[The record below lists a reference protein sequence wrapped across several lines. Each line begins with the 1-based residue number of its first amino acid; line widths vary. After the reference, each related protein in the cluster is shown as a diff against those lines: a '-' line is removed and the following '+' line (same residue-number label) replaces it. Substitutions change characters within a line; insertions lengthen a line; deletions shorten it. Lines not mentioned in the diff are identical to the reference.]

1 MDNFLIFSGYF
12 VLLLNLIL
20 YTYSF
25 SLRGKANVFL
35 TAYVVFLFVNQFTM
49 ELLYRFQIENLFLVN
64 VYFIGQMVLLG
75 LFYKSILGIKRQK
88 VFVNWS
94 LTLMLLILVVQC
106 LIKPDQFF
114 KFNLFVITATSLLSV
129 VYALLHFYN
138 MLTDDRQ
145 YYYFTVGLSS
155 YLLVSTVLFIVGNLT
170 LGLSDDLKYFT
181 WRLNAFFVLLYYL
194 FILYEWKVSFN
205 PKKKINNEL

>member
-1 MDNFLIFSGYF
+1 MDNFLIYSGYF

-25 SLRGKANVFL
+25 FLREKANVFF
-35 TAYVVFLFVNQFTM
+35 TAYVVFLFVIQFTM
-49 ELLYRFQIENLFLVN
+49 ELLYRLHIKNLLCVN

-88 VFVNWS
+88 AFVDWS
-94 LTLMLLILVVQC
+94 LTLMLLVLVVQC
-106 LIKPDQFF
+106 FINTEQFF
-114 KFNLFVITATSLLSV
+114 KFNLFAITATSLLSV

-138 MLTDDRQ
+138 MLTDDRK

-155 YLLVSTVLFIVGNLT
+155 YLLVSTVLFLVGNLT

-181 WRLNAFFVLLYYL
+181 WRLNAFFVVLFYL

-205 PKKKINNEL
+205 PKKKINNQI

>member
-12 VLLLNLIL
+12 VLLVNLIL

-25 SLRGKANVFL
+25 FLKEKANVFF
-35 TAYVVFLFVNQFTM
+35 TAYVVFLFVIQFTM
-49 ELLYRFQIENLFLVN
+49 ELLYRFQIINLFLVN
-64 VYFIGQMVLLG
+64 TYFIGQMVLLG

-88 VFVNWS
+88 AFVDWS
-94 LTLMLLILVVQC
+94 LTFMLLVLAIQC
-106 LIKPDQFF
+106 LINTDQFF
-114 KFNLFVITATSLLSV
+114 KFNLFAITATSLLSV

-145 YYYFTVGLSS
+145 YYYFTIGLSF
-155 YLLVSTVLFIVGNLT
+155 YLLVSTVLFLVGNLT

-181 WRLNAFFVLLYYL
+181 WRLNAFFVMVYYL

-205 PKKKINNEL
+205 PKKENK

>member
-1 MDNFLIFSGYF
+1 
-12 VLLLNLIL
+12 
-20 YTYSF
+20 
-25 SLRGKANVFL
+25 
-35 TAYVVFLFVNQFTM
+35 M

-94 LTLMLLILVVQC
+94 LALMLLILVVQC